1 MNHPEGT
8 PEERR
13 DCVRKLMI
21 RGLTA
26 KVMAE
31 LLKVSEHTIHADM
44 RAIKERW
51 IEEAAVV
58 SDHALKAHEE
68 IAAITA
74 LAKELTCQVDMARDG
89 KEKAALGKA
98 AGQLFYLVG
107 LLKQGEPE

>member
-1 MNHPEGT
+1 MGRACGTRGHQEEEEAMNHPEGT

-68 IAAITA
+68 IARTSP
-74 LAKELTCQVDMARDG
+74 RS
-89 KEKAALGKA
+89 
-98 AGQLFYLVG
+98 
-107 LLKQGEPE
+107 